1 MINLPL
7 SDGKDAFYDTKTT
20 CFALRSII
28 AFIHSNG
35 DNLPLTNNKRSL
47 YVFATD
53 HDAHHGEVVV
63 GFCAVAVLF
72 DLVGLCFNDLTR

>member
-1 MINLPL
+1 VINPPL
-7 SDGKDAFYDTKTT
+7 TIEKDAFYDTKTT

-47 YVFATD
+47 YAFTTD

-63 GFCAVAVLF
+63 VSAPLRC
-72 DLVGLCFNDLTR
+72 CLTLSASVSTT